1 MLAETRDILATFFLE
16 KQLGILR
23 ERYLAESLAGDPPG
37 DEFFAT
43 GEADIREKFRRN
55 FYNEQI
61 RRLFKPGDNGQTGDE
76 EDFAGR
82 TQLALEQAIWFT
94 HRRLAEIPYAGH
106 EQYRDE

>member
-1 MLAETRDILATFFLE
+1 MLPEVRDILATLFLE

-23 ERYLAESLAGDPPG
+23 ERYLDASLAGNPPD
-37 DEFFAT
+37 DEFYPT
-43 GEADIREKFRRN
+43 GEAAIREEFKRN
-55 FYNEQI
+55 FYNARI
-61 RRLFKPGDNGQTGDE
+61 RRLFKQNDDGQTGDE

-106 EQYRDE
+106 QQYRGE